1 MLKVMQL
8 NSFIINVPLLF
19 LLGGI
24 EAYTGSQFATTM
36 DDAFQYTGQ
45 PESVQ
50 LSRLTIN
57 EKNGITSIPFGKII

>member
-1 MLKVMQL
+1 
-8 NSFIINVPLLF
+8 
-19 LLGGI
+19 
-24 EAYTGSQFATTM
+24 M

-57 EKNGITSIPFGKII
+57 EKNGITSIPFGKIITILFYNTK